1 MNKSLPLFLLLAMTT
16 PAAAQAPKTPAA
28 KTSSAPKPFT
38 QTREPGDVETDPIKC
53 FWKTDRS
60 TIIVGERFT
69 VVLTC
74 GIVETEKIK
83 AVPDF
88 NQLEPTTIG
97 LQPFE
102 VVKGVR
108 HEDIKDAPWR
118 YLQYEYTVRLI
129 TDILF
134 DKDIDLPPVKI
145 TYHIQSSV
153 GGGSQGRD
161 QTYQLPALT
170 MRVASLV
177 PKKVADIR
185 DTTPNTFADIESRRV
200 RSSGELVAAAIAFG
214 FAIVLLGLSIVR
226 VVGRFRVRTPAA
238 ERPLGLGAV
247 LGGCLD
253 EAGRVKSESAGGWT
267 PELASRALTVLRIGG
282 TVALG
287 RPVAQ
292 TIVTTNAITHE
303 GQLSLRKGIFRRRH
317 SLVSA
322 AATAETIARSMAGA
336 NGGAPNARSESILKA
351 LEESLTVLTTA
362 RYCRSSTFDGSALD
376 AAFERGMGAL
386 QALRAAN
393 RWPMSMIAS
402 MTKSASDA
410 GAAVWS
416 R

>member
-1 MNKSLPLFLLLAMTT
+1 MKKTFVLVLFTALAAS
-16 PAAAQAPKTPAA
+16 AAAQTPKAA
-28 KTSSAPKPFT
+28 ASSAPRPFT

-60 TIIVGERFT
+60 AVIVGERFT

-74 GIVETEKIK
+74 GIVETDKIK

-108 HEDIKDAPWR
+108 HEDIRDAPWR
-118 YLQYEYTVRLI
+118 YIQYEYTVRLI
-129 TDILF
+129 ADSLF
-134 DKDIDLPPVKI
+134 DKDVELPPVKI

-161 QTYQLPALT
+161 QAYQLPALT
-170 MRVASLV
+170 MRVNSLV

-185 DTTPNTFADIESRRV
+185 DTAPNTFADIEARRV

-214 FAIVLLGLSIVR
+214 FAIVLLVLSIVR
-226 VVGRFRVRTPAA
+226 VLGRFRVRTPVA

-247 LGGCLD
+247 LSGCLA
-253 EAGRVKSESAGGWT
+253 EAGRVKAEAAGGWT
-267 PELASRALTVLRIGG
+267 PELASRALAVLRIGG

-292 TIVTTNAITHE
+292 TIVDAHAATHE
-303 GQLSLRKGIFRRRH
+303 GQLALRKGIFRPRR
-317 SLVSA
+317 SLVSTATTA
-322 AATAETIARSMAGA
+322 AAIARATAGT
-336 NGGAPNARSESILKA
+336 NGAAPDARTESILKD
-351 LEESLTVLTTA
+351 LEESLLVLTTT
-362 RYCRSSTFDGSALD
+362 RYGRNAKFDGAALD
-376 AAFERGMGAL
+376 AAFDSGIGAL
-386 QALRAAN
+386 QKLRAAN
-393 RWPMSMIAS
+393 RWPMRSIRS
-402 MTKSASDA
+402 MTKSASNA